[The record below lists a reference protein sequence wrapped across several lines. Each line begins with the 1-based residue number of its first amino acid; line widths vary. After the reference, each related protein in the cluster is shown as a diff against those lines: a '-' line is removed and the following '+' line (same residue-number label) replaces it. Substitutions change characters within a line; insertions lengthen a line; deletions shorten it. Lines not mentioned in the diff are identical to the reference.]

1 MNAKSASKKNEDN
14 ETCNDAFTPC
24 NLNGNA
30 LTGNSPTPS
39 ASDCKDDDKNRYNY
53 DTVKEQDLPAL
64 VVRDAIN
71 NMRSDDTTVAP
82 GFSSEV
88 TGNSVMAGRGTV
100 APAFS
105 PEVTGNSVMAGRSKK
120 QLDPEAIWISVIFS
134 LTFPHGV
141 LTAYVAQ
148 VLHLLRTLPIK
159 SHVKGLENVTH
170 IATLLA
176 MAPIVQEELLS
187 GFFQAG

>member
-1 MNAKSASKKNEDN
+1 
-14 ETCNDAFTPC
+14 
-24 NLNGNA
+24 
-30 LTGNSPTPS
+30 
-39 ASDCKDDDKNRYNY
+39 
-53 DTVKEQDLPAL
+53 
-64 VVRDAIN
+64 
-71 NMRSDDTTVAP
+71 
-82 GFSSEV
+82 
-88 TGNSVMAGRGTV
+88 MAGRGTV

-176 MAPIVQEELLS
+176 MAPIVQEELLP
-187 GFFQAG
+187 GFLPSWLNLIFREDFGWHSFTTELLDDLQSECRCT